1 MSERTIKVN
10 FETPNVKNLSEK
22 FDEITEINK
31 QILEMNI
38 KLSADNE
45 YFRQKQEEFDKKNK
59 GVIQK
64 IKDYWKG
71 E

>member
-1 MSERTIKVN
+1 MSERTITVN
-10 FETPNVKNLSEK
+10 FETPNVKGLSERL
-22 FDEITEINK
+22 DELAEINK
-31 QILEMNI
+31 QILSINV
-38 KLSADNE
+38 KLSIDNE

-59 GVIQK
+59 SIVQK